1 MTKLFASS
9 LVLALIAACA
19 VEAPSGSSVGEEAD
33 AIVGGTVNQGDP
45 AVFQLKT
52 VTPTPGGSTTGSCT
66 ATLVTPTVLLTAAHC
81 IDGATAQTTAW
92 VNNVTVP
99 ASQPSAA
106 SGWRRV
112 KTMAKHPLYPRPFAN
127 HGYDCAVLVLEEAVA
142 GVAPKTYRKTPLVG
156 SVGRAARI
164 VGYGNTNGT
173 THTGGGTKRELAT
186 KIKEV
191 RDGVL
196 AIGKRGAVSCQGDSG
211 GPAFVDEDGVEVI
224 AGVSSYGDIGCV
236 ETGSYAR
243 TELCAE
249 FFDRYA
255 SPATSAASP

>member
-1 MTKLFASS
+1 MARASMPKVAVPAS
-9 LVLALIAACA
+9 ALAFLAACA
-19 VEAPSGSSVGEEAD
+19 AQTAPDPGLEAD
-33 AIVGGTVNQGDP
+33 AIVGGAVANGDP

-52 VTPTPGGSTTGSCT
+52 VTPTPGGATTGSCT

-81 IDGATAQTTAW
+81 IDGATSQSVAW
-92 VNNVTVP
+92 VNNITI
-99 ASQPSAA
+99 AGSTPSLA

-112 KTMAKHPLYPRPFAN
+112 RTMAKHPLYPRPFAN
-127 HGYDCAVLVLEEAVA
+127 HGYDCAVLVLEDAVA
-142 GVAPKTYRKTPLVG
+142 GVEPKTYRRTPLTG

-164 VGYGNTNGT
+164 VGYGNTNGS

-211 GPAFVDEDGVEVI
+211 GPAFVVEGGVEVI

-249 FFDRYA
+249 FFDRYVN
-255 SPATSAASP
+255 SPE